1 MVEVSKAIGSRA
13 HPGRSPHRA
22 NPPRAGRARLTCRL
36 LGLVGALLLLSLP
49 AHAGKAQAEAHYKKG
64 TAFYYLGQFDA
75 AIAEFEAGY
84 TEDPRPGFLYNLAQA
99 HRKAGR
105 PAKALDFYRKYL
117 DLDPR
122 SARRHEVMGRVAE
135 LEREL
140 AAAEEASPS
149 RATQGP
155 TGPSPPNLLPS
166 KAPPP
171 TSSPGTVPA
180 AALAA
185 GMPSTSKAPAPARKR
200 WRTWVAVA
208 AAGLAAAG
216 GATVGGILGSQGSQ
230 GIPLLLPAD
239 AR

>member
-1 MVEVSKAIGSRA
+1 MG
-13 HPGRSPHRA
+13 G
-22 NPPRAGRARLTCRL
+22 
-36 LGLVGALLLLSLP
+36 LLLLALP

-84 TEDPRPGFLYNLAQA
+84 TEDPRPAFLYNLAQA

-105 PAKALDFYRKYL
+105 PAQALDFYRKYL
-117 DLDPR
+117 DLEPR

-140 AAAEEASPS
+140 AAAEAAPPG
-149 RATQGP
+149 RATQRP
-155 TGPSPPNLLPS
+155 TAPASPPPHLLPS
-166 KAPPP
+166 KA
-171 TSSPGTVPA
+171 SPSTPSAGEVPA

-185 GMPSTSKAPAPARKR
+185 GPTPGSKAPSPARKR

-216 GATVGGILGSQGSQ
+216 GATVGGILGSQAASA
-230 GIPLLLPAD
+230 IPLLLPAD